1 MAYHKAFFGVGNI
14 SAIPSGANPTPVP
27 IATVKGVT
35 VEFKATDVPLPGQYM
50 VAQDRATTSI
60 EITGTI
66 QSADFSA
73 DMVSLVLPNTT
84 TTTGTILPATHVA
97 AIPTTPFTI
106 TVTNSATFDSEMSV
120 VDLTAGKKLKRV
132 ESAPA
137 TGEYSVAAGVF
148 TFAAAD
154 TGHNV
159 SIAYLYASAATGKTI
174 NATNQLA
181 GTTTTYILKA
191 ANSAVGKSNVIKLPA
206 VSFNSLSLAFKNG
219 DWSES
224 NLGFSARADDSGNL
238 FYGYLPE

>member
-35 VEFKATDVPLPGQYM
+35 VEFKATDVPLVGQYM

-84 TTTGTILPATHVA
+84 STTGTILPATHNA
-97 AIPTTPFTI
+97 AVPTTPFTI
-106 TVTNSATFDSEMSV
+106 TVTQSATFDSELSV
-120 VDLTAGKKLKRV
+120 VDLTAGIKLKRV
-132 ESAPA
+132 ASSPA

-154 TGHNV
+154 VAHSI
-159 SIAYLYASAATGKTI
+159 SIAYLYTATSGKTI
-174 NATNQLA
+174 EASNQLA
-181 GTTTTYILKA
+181 GTTATYVLKA
-191 ANSAVGKSNVIKLPA
+191 ANNAVGKSNVIKLPA
-206 VSFNSLSLAFKNG
+206 VSFNSLSLAFKNA

-224 NLGFSARADDSGNL
+224 NLGFSARADANGKL